1 MLKEIKIIGAGLA
14 GTEAAWQLAQGIQA
28 RGLDWRIKLYEMR
41 PKVKTPAHHTDNLA
55 ELVCSNSLGSEFLT
69 TARGV
74 LIHEMQEFDSLI
86 IRAAKEAKVP
96 AGQALAVDRDLF
108 AKVITEAITNH
119 PCIELIREEYCDDLT
134 KEEGIVIVASGPL
147 TSPHLAENITG
158 LLRSARNDIEFSESP
173 FLHFF
178 DAASP
183 IVSADSIDMDI
194 AFRASRYGKGDE
206 GEGKGDYI
214 NCPFYSEEEFQKFYD
229 ALMSAERAPLKDFE
243 LESMAKQQLP
253 QFCSN
258 SRPAKSVKAE
268 LTEPSM
274 MTSQDE
280 RNAEVGQK
288 GKAVKF
294 FEGCMPIEAIAE
306 RGSQTMC
313 FGPLKPVGLTDP
325 RYPDRRAVA
334 VVQLRQD
341 NVAASLYN
349 IVGFQ
354 TNLKWGEQAR
364 VFSMIPG
371 LKNLEILRYGV
382 MHQNIFINS
391 PLFLNADMS
400 MRGMGNRE
408 KGKGIFFAGQL
419 TGVEGYTESAATG
432 IIAARSIL
440 EPDAQPLPQETMM
453 GALSHYIS
461 HAEAKHFQPI
471 NSNWG
476 LINTQPENLEKQY
489 RKNKKLRQEF
499 LANRALGLIRDS
511 GKYSGKYTGK
521 KLLEIL

>member
-1 MLKEIKIIGAGLA
+1 MSKEIKIIGAGLA
-14 GTEAAWQLAQGIQA
+14 GTEAAWQLAQGIQKQ
-28 RGLDWRIKLYEMR
+28 GLDYKVKLYEMR

-86 IRAAKEAKVP
+86 IKAAKQAKVP
-96 AGQALAVDRDLF
+96 AGQALAVDRDVF
-108 AKVITEAITNH
+108 AQVITEAITNH
-119 PCIELIREEYCDDLT
+119 PCIELIREEYRDDLT

-147 TSPHLAENITG
+147 TSPHLAENITK
-158 LLRSARNDIEFSESP
+158 LLSESRQQDP
-173 FLHFF
+173 DVAQRAPQDDDVFLHFF

-194 AFRASRYGKGDE
+194 AYRASRYGKGDE
-206 GEGKGDYI
+206 GEGQGDYI
-214 NCPFYSEEEFQKFYD
+214 NCPFYSEEEFQEFYD
-229 ALMSAERAPLKDFE
+229 ALLSAERAPLKDFE
-243 LESMAKQQLP
+243 K
-253 QFCSN
+253 
-258 SRPAKSVKAE
+258 KSIKY
-268 LTEPSM
+268 
-274 MTSQDE
+274 
-280 RNAEVGQK
+280 
-288 GKAVKF
+288 

-313 FGPLKPVGLTDP
+313 FGPLKPVGLEDP
-325 RYPDRRAVA
+325 RYPGRKAVA

-354 TNLKWGEQAR
+354 TNLKWGEQSR

-391 PLFLNADMS
+391 PLFLNDDLSLRAERS
-400 MRGMGNRE
+400 NPVY
-408 KGKGIFFAGQL
+408 FAGQI

-432 IIAARSIL
+432 IIVARSIL
-440 EPDAQPLPQETMM
+440 DPKSTPLPTQTML
-453 GALSHYIS
+453 GALANYVS
-461 HAEAKHFQPI
+461 HAEPKHFQPI

-476 LINTQPENLEKQY
+476 LINNGPPLEKQY

-499 LANRALGLIRDS
+499 LANRALELLRTIINS
-511 GKYSGKYTGK
+511 GENSGELGGAYVPNN
-521 KLLEIL
+521 